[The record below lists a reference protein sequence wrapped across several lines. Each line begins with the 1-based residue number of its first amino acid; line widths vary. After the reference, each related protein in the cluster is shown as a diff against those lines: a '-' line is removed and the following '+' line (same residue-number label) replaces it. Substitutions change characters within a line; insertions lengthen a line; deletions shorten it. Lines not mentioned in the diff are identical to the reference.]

1 MQRSGS
7 VVTEVES
14 GGMEMVSVTEN
25 GSDGSPLSKA
35 WDNDEGIRAL
45 IYTTCYNVLDG

>member
-7 VVTEVES
+7 VVTEVDI
-14 GGMEMVSVTEN
+14 GGMEMVSMAEN
-25 GSDGSPLSKA
+25 DLDGSPLSKA
-35 WDNDEGIRAL
+35 WEDDDGIRAL